1 MCIFKTQFEPMK
13 KVLIIYA
20 HPIEHKSRINRQ
32 LIESVAGLENVTVN
46 NLYERYPDFFI
57 DIRKEQ
63 ELIVEHDIIVWH
75 HPFYW
80 YSAPALLKEW
90 FDLVLEHGFA
100 YGREGKALEGKWV
113 INCITTGGRETTYQ
127 TDGLNRYSIR
137 QFLLPFEQSA
147 RLCKMNYLAPFV
159 IFGSHLLDEI
169 SIEREVTNYASLIKN
184 LRDESF
190 NLAELQM
197 LDLANEQIV
206 NK

>member
-1 MCIFKTQFEPMK
+1 MK

-100 YGREGKALEGKWV
+100 YGREGKVLEGKWV

-169 SIEREVTNYASLIKN
+169 SIEREVTNYATLIKN
-184 LRDESF
+184 LKDESF
-190 NLAELQM
+190 DLAELQM